1 MTQVLIERVANY
13 AQSYK
18 KVKPKGNE
26 YIYLNHFKDCDNP
39 QLSEVKALKP
49 IEEELKRLYVRK
61 EIFSYIKKDLERVI
75 NKQNEAHNREVKMVR
90 RQYDNCQDKQISYNL
105 RKTFDLIDS
114 LNEKTPPKI
123 EGVAIGDA

>member
-1 MTQVLIERVANY
+1 MWY
-13 AQSYK
+13 
-18 KVKPKGNE
+18 
-26 YIYLNHFKDCDNP
+26 P

-61 EIFSYIKKDLERVI
+61 EIFSYIKKGLERVI

-105 RKTFDLIDS
+105 RKPFDLIDS
-114 LNEKTPPKI
+114 LNEKTPTKI